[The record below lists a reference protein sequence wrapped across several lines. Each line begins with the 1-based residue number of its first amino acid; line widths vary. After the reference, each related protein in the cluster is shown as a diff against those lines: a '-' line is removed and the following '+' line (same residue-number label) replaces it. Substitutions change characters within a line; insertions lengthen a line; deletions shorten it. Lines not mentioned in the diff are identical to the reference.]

1 MTEDAKACEI
11 KSIGPV
17 NVDDCEEMSELLGVL
32 ANKTR
37 LTILSIMLRYES
49 VCACELQPSLGMP
62 QPTVTTHLQKLYSA
76 GLLNKK
82 NIWRFTYYSVKKEHE
97 ELLRDILSSTST
109 GLLAHG
115 TRKEQENRR

>member
-1 MTEDAKACEI
+1 MTEEAKVCEI
-11 KSIGPV
+11 KAIDPV
-17 NVDDCEEMSELLGVL
+17 KVDGYGEMSELLGVL

-37 LTILSIMLRYES
+37 LAILSIMLRYES
-49 VCACELQPSLGMP
+49 VCACELQSSLGMP

-97 ELLRDILSSTST
+97 ELLRDILISIPTRYEDT
-109 GLLAHG
+109 GD
-115 TRKEQENRR
+115 QERAGKQK